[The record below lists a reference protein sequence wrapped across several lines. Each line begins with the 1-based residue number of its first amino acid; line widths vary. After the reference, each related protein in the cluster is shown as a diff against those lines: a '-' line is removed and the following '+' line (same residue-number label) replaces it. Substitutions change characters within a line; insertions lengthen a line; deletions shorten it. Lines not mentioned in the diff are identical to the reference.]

1 MPRVTQPEK
10 SRIELWTQGVSDSWP
25 HASQL
30 HWNKVK
36 AVTEILFR
44 ATSHHSVGQ
53 GQGTKASPS
62 IIPPLG
68 KLSILQYKEREGT
81 PKEHFN
87 CHRIQTIPTEGPIVI
102 RKHTNSQPPF
112 LQHFQMEGIFVLSGN
127 RIVFS
132 SKNELITDA
141 ACANN
146 DNLLCSKV
154 TSLPPLTDDALEITG

>member
-1 MPRVTQPEK
+1 M
-10 SRIELWTQGVSDSWP
+10 SDSWP

-30 HWNKVK
+30 CWNKVK
-36 AVTEILFR
+36 AVTEILFG

-53 GQGTKASPS
+53 GQGTKASPP
-62 IIPPLG
+62 IIPPPG

-87 CHRIQTIPTEGPIVI
+87 YPHKGPIVI

-112 LQHFQMEGIFVLSGN
+112 LQHFQIEGIFVLSGN
-127 RIVFS
+127 RIAFS

-146 DNLLCSKV
+146 DNLLCSKI